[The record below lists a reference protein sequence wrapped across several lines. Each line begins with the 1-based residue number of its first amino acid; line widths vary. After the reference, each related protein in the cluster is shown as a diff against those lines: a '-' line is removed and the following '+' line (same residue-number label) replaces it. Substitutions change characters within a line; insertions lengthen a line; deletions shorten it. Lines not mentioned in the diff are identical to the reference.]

1 MPRSKRNTAQQP
13 DLTVDHQPFPTVSPA
28 ALLAHNALYRR
39 RQPLMTEVRGRPL
52 SVGLSGRPWVTS
64 DTSRGFIVSAGIWN
78 FQLNLPGSLVEELMD
93 GLCKP
98 GSFHGLSSLQQAILI
113 EAVLEDLLSPF
124 EAAVL
129 KPIQFVA
136 DANLHAADIKL
147 DLNVALSSFEGIVR
161 LVLNPEASKLI
172 SKAWDGLSSQA
183 PLDLKDLPVPIQLLA
198 GAQTLSVA
206 EISALQPGDTI
217 MSEGGIP
224 GELYALCA
232 GQLQA
237 RCIQSEQG
245 AVLTSGWSTATI
257 SRPEGNEIF
266 VERETAMDEGAIDN
280 LSVRVIFE
288 LARTDMSLREVK
300 ELAEGSIVP
309 VAAISEGAVSILAN
323 GSKIGRGDIVRL
335 GEGLGVR
342 ILQLGAND

>member
-64 DTSRGFIVSAGIWN
+64 DTSRSFVVSAGIWN
-78 FQLNLPGSLVEELMD
+78 FQLDLPGSLVEELMD

-98 GSFHGLSSLQQAILI
+98 GSFHGLSSLHQAILI

-172 SKAWDGLSSQA
+172 SKAWDGLSSHA

-217 MSEGGIP
+217 MSEGGTP

-266 VERETAMDEGAIDN
+266 VERGTAMDEGAIDN